1 MPQIWYYYNTRS
13 RTLYLSNR
21 QVNDKYKQLTFDSE
35 ITKRWNGY
43 FIPPWYYPIENVQTV
58 GDTFVL
64 PEYPPALLFGAKNL
78 KTINVAKWDVS
89 NVKSLSHMFDG
100 CEALEEIVGIDT
112 WNTSNVV
119 NMNSMFNKCKS
130 LTELNI
136 PLFSISKVVNF
147 IEMFKN
153 CESLES
159 IKTHNW
165 WDNIKSRID
174 AGADILGDNAF
185 LGCVKL
191 PNYGHRDDDLFTT
204 PLYEGIGMAKPSS
217 EGGRFDD

>member
-1 MPQIWYYYNTRS
+1 
-13 RTLYLSNR
+13 
-21 QVNDKYKQLTFDSE
+21 
-35 ITKRWNGY
+35 
-43 FIPPWYYPIENVQTV
+43 
-58 GDTFVL
+58 
-64 PEYPPALLFGAKNL
+64 
-78 KTINVAKWDVS
+78 
-89 NVKSLSHMFDG
+89 MFDG

-112 WNTSNVV
+112 WDTSNVV